1 MLASLRSARSARLV
15 VRRLA
20 APGVLGSHG
29 RRLCHVPD
37 RPDLP
42 SAANRYHREWVNLL
56 SDSLRMHTGQG
67 LVPAD
72 CGYDADGDAH
82 FAALAQHRSLIVV
95 SHGIESSP
103 VRPSQKP
110 SPTKTKP
117 HRLKRSR
124 HTTLS
129 RLASSFLF
137 PTRRLRCVSS
147 SNLAANLA
155 GYLSAEHIDSNCAD
169 CVSPHHKRTCH
180 NLPLEIRC

>member
-1 MLASLRSARSARLV
+1 MLASSRSARSARLV

-20 APGVLGSHG
+20 TPGVLGSHG

-56 SDSLRMHTGQG
+56 SESLRMHTGKG

-129 RLASSFLF
+129 R
-137 PTRRLRCVSS
+137 
-147 SNLAANLA
+147 
-155 GYLSAEHIDSNCAD
+155 
-169 CVSPHHKRTCH
+169 
-180 NLPLEIRC
+180 

>member
-20 APGVLGSHG
+20 TPGVLGSHG

-56 SDSLRMHTGQG
+56 SESLRMHTGKG

-95 SHGIESSP
+95 SHGIVLSCAP
-103 VRPSQKP
+103 F
-110 SPTKTKP
+110 TKTKP
-117 HRLKRSR
+117 HKNQAPPAEALETHNSQS
-124 HTTLS
+124 LS
-129 RLASSFLF
+129 QQFSFSNTASPLCILF
-137 PTRRLRCVSS
+137 ESGSEPC
-147 SNLAANLA
+147 
-155 GYLSAEHIDSNCAD
+155 GLSEC
-169 CVSPHHKRTCH
+169 RTH
-180 NLPLEIRC
+180 

>member
-56 SDSLRMHTGQG
+56 SDSLRMHTGKG

-103 VRPSQKP
+103 VRPSP
-110 SPTKTKP
+110 VSYTHLTLPTIC
-117 HRLKRSR
+117 S
-124 HTTLS
+124 
-129 RLASSFLF
+129 
-137 PTRRLRCVSS
+137 V
-147 SNLAANLA
+147 
-155 GYLSAEHIDSNCAD
+155 
-169 CVSPHHKRTCH
+169 
-180 NLPLEIRC
+180 